1 MAFSLSWQLGNV
13 EKKYIFV
20 DVSRWW
26 WSVVINLRL
35 RHWAEVSPMQGPPQ
49 ARPLLASDHWLHN
62 LDIFQNPESTEDRTT
77 EFQVNS
83 IVKLKSKR
91 KMSEILSNENKLSM
105 LISDSMEALADPSSL
120 TKQACISL
128 DAGPLQRVW
137 CHPCRLGIPRGHLC
151 GDIRI
156 SLWPWEWWTGIQSH
170 HRRHWGGAPRGSGQ
184 RSGHCSEGRSSS
196 ECQCYVS
203 ISSSLFQI
211 SFSAAGLGGVRTNWD
226 AVLWQDTLYVS
237 VTASQLA
244 DGSKRAFVSLLEYAE
259 EELGVSNVVA
269 CLDKCVIAW
278 SGLFSCWL
286 ITSVSGC
293 TMTTRTSSATSSF
306 LDSSPL
312 LRGTSFTLLPPM
324 LSVSCTPSNRKT
336 SLNIVK
342 LSSLALHCLQTTI
355 YGKFLKL

>member
-1 MAFSLSWQLGNV
+1 MAFSLSRQLGNV

-20 DVSRWW
+20 DVSRW

-49 ARPLLASDHWLHN
+49 ARPLLASAHWLHN

-83 IVKLKSKR
+83 IVKLKSRR

-156 SLWPWEWWTGIQSH
+156 SLWPWEWWTGSQSH

-196 ECQCYVS
+196 LCYVS

-211 SFSAAGLGGVRTNWD
+211 SFSAAGLGGLRTNWD

-278 SGLFSCWL
+278 SGLLSCWL
-286 ITSVSGC
+286 TDFCFRLHHDNKNVI
-293 TMTTRTSSATSSF
+293 RNF
-306 LDSSPL
+306 LFLGFQPL
-312 LRGTSFTLLPPM
+312 APGHEFHPS
-324 LSVSCTPSNRKT
+324 TPNVVCF
-336 SLNIVK
+336 LY
-342 LSSLALHCLQTTI
+342 TI
-355 YGKFLKL
+355 